1 MRSIVINR
9 FLLFITFFVFGVIL
23 VATAS
28 EAKINTDS
36 MVAAW
41 FFDEGKGK
49 NVEDSSAHSNHGKI
63 KGNPKWVAGK
73 FGRALELDGGTY
85 VEVADNSSLDIVDYY
100 SGDGNYFL
108 STGCGGGPTQA
119 KFGITSTNGHTCG
132 PASPVLK
139 KDTWYHVAGVFD
151 GKKLSVFID
160 GELETVQD
168 QGGNITTSDW
178 PIIIGSYAGLG
189 YKSNAIIDE
198 LAVFNVALSKD
209 DIRLLMK
216 NGLNR
221 ILAVSAKRKL
231 TSTWGR
237 VKEVGYLGNSKGIG
251 LKD

>member
-9 FLLFITFFVFGVIL
+9 FLLFIKFFVFGVIL

-49 NVEDSSAHSNHGKI
+49 DVEDSSAHSNHGKI

-108 STGCGGGPTQA
+108 STACGGGPTQA

-160 GELETVQD
+160 GELETVQN

-231 TSTWGR
+231 TSTSGR
-237 VKEVGYLGNSKGIG
+237 VKEVGYLGY
-251 LKD
+251 

>member
-49 NVEDSSAHSNHGKI
+49 DVEDSSAHSNHGKI

-108 STGCGGGPTQA
+108 STACGGGPTQA

-221 ILAVSAKRKL
+221 ILAASAKRKL

-237 VKEVGYLGNSKGIG
+237 VKEVGYLGF
-251 LKD
+251 

>member
-108 STGCGGGPTQA
+108 STDCGGGPTQA

-237 VKEVGYLGNSKGIG
+237 VKEVGYLGF
-251 LKD
+251 

>member
-49 NVEDSSAHSNHGKI
+49 DVEDSSAHSNHGKI

-160 GELETVQD
+160 GELETEQD

-237 VKEVGYLGNSKGIG
+237 VKEVGYLGF
-251 LKD
+251 

>member
-9 FLLFITFFVFGVIL
+9 FLLFIVIL

-49 NVEDSSAHSNHGKI
+49 DVEDSSAHSNHGKI

-108 STGCGGGPTQA
+108 STACGGGPTQA

-237 VKEVGYLGNSKGIG
+237 VKEVGYLGF
-251 LKD
+251 

>member
-49 NVEDSSAHSNHGKI
+49 DVEDSSAHSNHGKI

-160 GELETVQD
+160 GELETVQN
-168 QGGNITTSDW
+168 QGGNITASDW

-237 VKEVGYLGNSKGIG
+237 VKEVGYLGF
-251 LKD
+251 

>member
-49 NVEDSSAHSNHGKI
+49 DVEDSSAHSNHGKI

-108 STGCGGGPTQA
+108 STDCGGGPTQA

-160 GELETVQD
+160 GELETVQN

-237 VKEVGYLGNSKGIG
+237 VKEVGYLGF
-251 LKD
+251 

>member
-1 MRSIVINR
+1 M
-9 FLLFITFFVFGVIL
+9 
-23 VATAS
+23 
-28 EAKINTDS
+28 
-36 MVAAW
+36 
-41 FFDEGKGK
+41 
-49 NVEDSSAHSNHGKI
+49 
-63 KGNPKWVAGK
+63 
-73 FGRALELDGGTY
+73 
-85 VEVADNSSLDIVDYY
+85 
-100 SGDGNYFL
+100 
-108 STGCGGGPTQA
+108 
-119 KFGITSTNGHTCG
+119 
-132 PASPVLK
+132 LK

-160 GELETVQD
+160 GELETEQD

-237 VKEVGYLGNSKGIG
+237 VKEVGYLGF
-251 LKD
+251 

>member
-49 NVEDSSAHSNHGKI
+49 DVEDSSAHSNHGKI

-108 STGCGGGPTQA
+108 STDCGGGSAQA

-160 GELETVQD
+160 GELETVQN

-198 LAVFNVALSKD
+198 LAVFNVAF
-209 DIRLLMK
+209 
-216 NGLNR
+216 
-221 ILAVSAKRKL
+221 V
-231 TSTWGR
+231 
-237 VKEVGYLGNSKGIG
+237 
-251 LKD
+251 

>member
-49 NVEDSSAHSNHGKI
+49 DVEDSSAHSNHGKI

-108 STGCGGGPTQA
+108 STACGGGPTQA

-160 GELETVQD
+160 GELETVQN

-237 VKEVGYLGNSKGIG
+237 VKEVGYLGF
-251 LKD
+251 

>member
-1 MRSIVINR
+1 M
-9 FLLFITFFVFGVIL
+9 
-23 VATAS
+23 
-28 EAKINTDS
+28 
-36 MVAAW
+36 
-41 FFDEGKGK
+41 
-49 NVEDSSAHSNHGKI
+49 
-63 KGNPKWVAGK
+63 
-73 FGRALELDGGTY
+73 
-85 VEVADNSSLDIVDYY
+85 
-100 SGDGNYFL
+100 

-160 GELETVQD
+160 GELETEQD

-209 DIRLLMK
+209 DIHLLMK
-216 NGLNR
+216 NGLNI

-237 VKEVGYLGNSKGIG
+237 VKEVGYLGF
-251 LKD
+251 

>member
-1 MRSIVINR
+1 MVNWIQ
-9 FLLFITFFVFGVIL
+9 FKDAGIL
-23 VATAS
+23 S
-28 EAKINTDS
+28 KS
-36 MVAAW
+36 Q
-41 FFDEGKGK
+41 
-49 NVEDSSAHSNHGKI
+49 
-63 KGNPKWVAGK
+63 
-73 FGRALELDGGTY
+73 DGG
-85 VEVADNSSLDIVDYY
+85 
-100 SGDGNYFL
+100 GDGNYFL

-160 GELETVQD
+160 GELETEQD

-178 PIIIGSYAGLG
+178 PIIIGSYAG
-189 YKSNAIIDE
+189 
-198 LAVFNVALSKD
+198 FNVALSKD

-237 VKEVGYLGNSKGIG
+237 VKEVGYLGF
-251 LKD
+251 

>member
-198 LAVFNVALSKD
+198 LAVFNVA
-209 DIRLLMK
+209 
-216 NGLNR
+216 
-221 ILAVSAKRKL
+221 
-231 TSTWGR
+231 
-237 VKEVGYLGNSKGIG
+237 
-251 LKD
+251 

>member
-49 NVEDSSAHSNHGKI
+49 DVEDSSAHSNHGKI

-108 STGCGGGPTQA
+108 STACGGGPTQA

-160 GELETVQD
+160 GELETEQD

-237 VKEVGYLGNSKGIG
+237 VKEVGYLGF
-251 LKD
+251 

>member
-237 VKEVGYLGNSKGIG
+237 VKEVGYLGF
-251 LKD
+251 

>member
-49 NVEDSSAHSNHGKI
+49 DVEDSSAHSNHGKI

-108 STGCGGGPTQA
+108 STDCGGGPTQA

-237 VKEVGYLGNSKGIG
+237 VKEVGYLGF
-251 LKD
+251 

>member
-49 NVEDSSAHSNHGKI
+49 DVEDSSAHSNHGKI

-160 GELETVQD
+160 GELETEQN

-237 VKEVGYLGNSKGIG
+237 VKEVGYLGF
-251 LKD
+251 

>member
-23 VATAS
+23 GATAR
-28 EAKINTDS
+28 EATINTDS

-49 NVEDSSAHSNHGKI
+49 DVEDSSAHSNHGKI

-132 PASPVLK
+132 PTSPVLK

-160 GELETVQD
+160 GELETEQD

-237 VKEVGYLGNSKGIG
+237 VKEVGYLGF
-251 LKD
+251 

>member
-49 NVEDSSAHSNHGKI
+49 DVEDSSAHSNHGKI

-160 GELETVQD
+160 GELETVQN

-237 VKEVGYLGNSKGIG
+237 VKEVGYLGF
-251 LKD
+251 